1 MRNYKRKTI
10 TEYSKDDWKVTVDHY
25 NNKTMKM
32 NEIFIKYKLLKT
44 TILNN
49 VEPLRKKR
57 KKPFISYGVAQK
69 LVKGLINLA
78 NWGFG

>member
-1 MRNYKRKTI
+1 
-10 TEYSKDDWKVTVDHY
+10 
-25 NNKTMKM
+25 MKM

-69 LVKGLINLA
+69 LVKGLKNLA